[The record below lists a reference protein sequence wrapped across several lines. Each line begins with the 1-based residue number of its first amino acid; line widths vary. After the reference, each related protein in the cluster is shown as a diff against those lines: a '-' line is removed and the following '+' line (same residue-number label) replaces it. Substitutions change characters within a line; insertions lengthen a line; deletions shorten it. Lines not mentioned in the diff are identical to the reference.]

1 MMKAC
6 THRGLLALTLS
17 ALFSTLL
24 PALPASPPE
33 AAVPVSVSPR
43 AAPPPSGGAGRR
55 ANPDDKLL
63 HFLAG
68 LAAGL
73 SAGGAAYALAP
84 EAECWRYPSSV
95 SVVGLAAGALA
106 GGAKEALDTRQRQA
120 GSRVEA
126 SDFFHTL
133 LGGLAGGVLA
143 EALIRSGRA
152 VNADPRG
159 TGIVLVFC
167 GGALGFGVLRGAY
180 Y

>member
-6 THRGLLALTLS
+6 TRRGLLAL
-17 ALFSTLL
+17 ALGALVSTLL
-24 PALPASPPE
+24 PAQP
-33 AAVPVSVSPR
+33 VPVTVPPRSVS
-43 AAPPPSGGAGRR
+43 APPSGAGADAGRR
-55 ANPDDKLL
+55 ADADDKLL

-95 SVVGLAAGALA
+95 SLVGLAAGALA
-106 GGAKEALDTRQRQA
+106 GGAKETLDARQRQA

-152 VNADPRG
+152 VNADPRS
-159 TGIVLVFC
+159 TGIVLVLC
-167 GGALGFGVLRGAY
+167 GGALGFGVLRSAY